1 MDEDVSASLSIS
13 IDDMVLQIT
22 NVFTYLDFTITN
34 NLSLNMIMYW
44 QSGNS
49 DGQIKQES
57 IERLSADQAQTKG
70 ISGMCP

>member
-49 DGQIKQES
+49 DGQIKHES